1 MQEIT
6 GDMLR
11 KYAEEH
17 GLEIMPHR
25 DPDEWAERINK
36 NNGMCPCGKECP
48 CEECTCKF
56 FTPPAYTQI
65 QNEEMRNAVKIL
77 EETRNELMK
86 MDLKNRE
93 EAAEKIKKLADKVK
107 EDAEKHECGVCEDFM
122 SGLNRKLDFLSRECA
137 IDGDSCASER
147 NYTAMRVMEMMEV
160 FGDADKIL
168 SEEETSEEKVKDTQ
182 EKKPEIPYRQCMSE
196 KLKETF
202 VDLPK
207 EEKFCAAVS
216 MCSGKRMTEEEAL
229 EACRSKK
236 DE

>member
-1 MQEIT
+1 
-6 GDMLR
+6 
-11 KYAEEH
+11 
-17 GLEIMPHR
+17 
-25 DPDEWAERINK
+25 
-36 NNGMCPCGKECP
+36 
-48 CEECTCKF
+48 
-56 FTPPAYTQI
+56 
-65 QNEEMRNAVKIL
+65 MRNAVKIL

-107 EDAEKHECGVCEDFM
+107 EDAEKHECSVCENFM
-122 SGLNRKLDFLSRECA
+122 SGLNRKLDFLSKECA

-168 SEEETSEEKVKDTQ
+168 SEEETSKEE
-182 EKKPEIPYRQCMSE
+182 KPEIPYRQCMSE

-216 MCSGKRMTEEEAL
+216 MCSGKKMSEEEAL
-229 EACRSKK
+229 EACRGRK